1 MFGNLE
7 EIQKQMKAQLEAEEV
22 TGTAGDGKISVTVN
36 GAKVVKNISI
46 DPALIAERDP
56 EELEDLLLVAINRAM
71 EQADVVAAQQT
82 QNLMSGL
89 LPPGMDLGGLF
100 GK

>member
-1 MFGNLE
+1 MFGGLE
-7 EIQKQMKAQLEAEEV
+7 DIQKQMKAQLEAEEV
-22 TGTAGDGKISVTVN
+22 TGTAADGKISITVN

-46 DPALIAERDP
+46 DAAFLTERDA
-56 EELEDLLLVAINRAM
+56 EEVEDLLLVAINRAL
-71 EQADVVAAQQT
+71 EKADVIAAEQT
-82 QNLMSGL
+82 QNMMSGL